1 MVGGER
7 AAALVI
13 LCFERAEEWFE
24 TKSSALSNGIKR
36 NQNEREKEPR
46 FGYQTQ
52 VATGLKAIEGKSAQ
66 IG

>member
-36 NQNEREKEPR
+36 NQNESKRNQSLVTKR
-46 FGYQTQ
+46 KWRLVIKQ
-52 VATGLKAIEGKSAQ
+52 
-66 IG
+66 